1 MLKISLS
8 AEYPN
13 GQSDGPETYTIPLKA
28 MAYNDDSLQLAIRD
42 AEGRH
47 VEFLRVQG
55 ANDVLLDMW
64 ILGMFVRKGE
74 WKFGVQAELEDGRCL
89 FALELMQYLD
99 GSLGAV

>member
-13 GQSDGPETYTIPLKA
+13 GQSDGPETYTITLKA
-28 MAYNDDSLQLAIRD
+28 MAYNDNAHLAIRD

-47 VEFLRVQG
+47 VDYLSAEG

-64 ILGMFVRKGE
+64 ILGMFIRKGE

-89 FALELMQYLD
+89 FVLELRQELD
-99 GSLGAV
+99 GSL